1 MKRHIYLGLLAGL
14 VSFSSCNVDLLDIPQ
29 QGVTSEETFYK
40 TDEDCEEAIA
50 AVYSAWRTAYSGGHM
65 GAAQYAN
72 GFFLKNFLA
81 DDFNSGGS
89 RSDQTYAQEI
99 YESRIMPTNLWVE
112 AYYKD
117 LYSTVYLCNLVIG
130 KFDPSE
136 STIKARNVA
145 EAKVYRALCY
155 FELTTLWGNPP
166 KVDRVLQNSDEY
178 KVYNSTKEELWSFIE
193 TDLKDAIDSGALT
206 SKTSLNDKDGC
217 TRATLEAAKTILG
230 KAYLYQGK
238 YGDAKIL
245 FKEVISTGLYDL
257 EDDID
262 VLYHT
267 AGNGSKEYVLE
278 CTRHFDMSNM
288 YSQGGWYGIL
298 ANWGFG
304 YGFIAGPE
312 ASSHFNFNST
322 SGYSYYNPT
331 KSLYDAFVA
340 EEGEDGYRV
349 TSWICPFDRVPSMNI
364 GVNATNNR
372 YGNEGYFRL
381 KWLTSTDDENVSF
394 WCGNQSCTPVIRYA
408 DVLLMMAE
416 CCIQTG
422 DADADIY
429 FNRVRTRAKLPSK
442 SGIDMDDLKLERR
455 LELAMEAVRFQ
466 DLIRWGDAA
475 TVLKDKGKKL
485 PTFQIVPDPDNDLTT
500 AEGIYNAKYT
510 TSVSY
515 TDNEYELAGW
525 TPNRDELLPYPE
537 NEIEVNPNID
547 QNPGYASSVE

>member
-136 STIKARNVA
+136 SAIKARNVA

-238 YGDAKIL
+238 YGDAKTL
-245 FKEVISTGLYDL
+245 FKEVINTGLYDL

-422 DADADIY
+422 DADADNY

>member
-136 STIKARNVA
+136 SAIKARNVA

-238 YGDAKIL
+238 YGDAKTL
-245 FKEVISTGLYDL
+245 FKEVIDTGLYDL

>member
-136 STIKARNVA
+136 SAIKARNVA

-178 KVYNSTKEELWSFIE
+178 KVYNSTKEELWNFIE

-238 YGDAKIL
+238 YGDAKTL
-245 FKEVISTGLYDL
+245 FKEVINTGLYDL

>member
-136 STIKARNVA
+136 SAIKARNVA

-238 YGDAKIL
+238 YGDAKTL
-245 FKEVISTGLYDL
+245 FKEVIDTGLYDL

-304 YGFIAGPE
+304 YGFIAGTE
-312 ASSHFNFNST
+312 ADSHFKFNST

-422 DADADIY
+422 DADADNY
-429 FNRVRTRAKLPSK
+429 FNLVRTRAKLPSK
-442 SGIDMDDLKLERR
+442 SGITMDDLKLERR

>member
-1 MKRHIYLGLLAGL
+1 M
-14 VSFSSCNVDLLDIPQ
+14 
-29 QGVTSEETFYK
+29 
-40 TDEDCEEAIA
+40 
-50 AVYSAWRTAYSGGHM
+50 
-65 GAAQYAN
+65 
-72 GFFLKNFLA
+72 
-81 DDFNSGGS
+81 
-89 RSDQTYAQEI
+89 
-99 YESRIMPTNLWVE
+99 
-112 AYYKD
+112 
-117 LYSTVYLCNLVIG
+117 
-130 KFDPSE
+130 
-136 STIKARNVA
+136 A

-238 YGDAKIL
+238 YGDAKTL
-245 FKEVISTGLYDL
+245 FKEVINTGLYDL

-304 YGFIAGPE
+304 YGFIAGTE
-312 ASSHFNFNST
+312 ADSHFKFNST

-381 KWLTSTDDENVSF
+381 KWLASTDDENVSF

-422 DADADIY
+422 DADADNY

-442 SGIDMDDLKLERR
+442 SGITMDDLKLERR

>member
-136 STIKARNVA
+136 SAIKARNVA

-238 YGDAKIL
+238 YGDAKTL
-245 FKEVISTGLYDL
+245 FKEVINTGLYDL

-422 DADADIY
+422 DADADNY

-442 SGIDMDDLKLERR
+442 SGITMDDLKLERR

>member
-136 STIKARNVA
+136 SAIKARNVA

-238 YGDAKIL
+238 YGDAKTL
-245 FKEVISTGLYDL
+245 FKEVINTGLYDL

-331 KSLYDAFVA
+331 KSLYDAFVV

-422 DADADIY
+422 DADADNY

-485 PTFQIVPDPDNDLTT
+485 PTFQIVPDSDNDLTT

>member
-136 STIKARNVA
+136 SAIKARNVA

-238 YGDAKIL
+238 YGDAKPL
-245 FKEVISTGLYDL
+245 FKEVINTGLYDL

-422 DADADIY
+422 DADADNY

-442 SGIDMDDLKLERR
+442 SGITMDDLKLERR

>member
-136 STIKARNVA
+136 SAIKARNVA

-238 YGDAKIL
+238 YGDAKTL
-245 FKEVISTGLYDL
+245 FKEVIDTGLYDL

-422 DADADIY
+422 DADADNY

-442 SGIDMDDLKLERR
+442 SGITMDDLKLERR

>member
-136 STIKARNVA
+136 SAIKARNVA

-178 KVYNSTKEELWSFIE
+178 KVYNSTKEELWNFIE

-238 YGDAKIL
+238 YGDAKTL
-245 FKEVISTGLYDL
+245 FKEVINTGLYDL

-288 YSQGGWYGIL
+288 YSQGGWYG
-298 ANWGFG
+298 
-304 YGFIAGPE
+304 FISPGGRASRAFCRPCGCPRSARGP
-312 ASSHFNFNST
+312 
-322 SGYSYYNPT
+322 G
-331 KSLYDAFVA
+331 
-340 EEGEDGYRV
+340 
-349 TSWICPFDRVPSMNI
+349 C
-364 GVNATNNR
+364 
-372 YGNEGYFRL
+372 
-381 KWLTSTDDENVSF
+381 
-394 WCGNQSCTPVIRYA
+394 
-408 DVLLMMAE
+408 
-416 CCIQTG
+416 
-422 DADADIY
+422 
-429 FNRVRTRAKLPSK
+429 
-442 SGIDMDDLKLERR
+442 
-455 LELAMEAVRFQ
+455 
-466 DLIRWGDAA
+466 
-475 TVLKDKGKKL
+475 
-485 PTFQIVPDPDNDLTT
+485 
-500 AEGIYNAKYT
+500 
-510 TSVSY
+510 
-515 TDNEYELAGW
+515 
-525 TPNRDELLPYPE
+525 
-537 NEIEVNPNID
+537 
-547 QNPGYASSVE
+547 

>member
-136 STIKARNVA
+136 SAIKARNVA

-238 YGDAKIL
+238 YGDAKTL
-245 FKEVISTGLYDL
+245 FKEVIDTGLYDL

-312 ASSHFNFNST
+312 ASSHCNFHST
-322 SGYSYYNPT
+322 RGYSYYNPT

-381 KWLTSTDDENVSF
+381 KWLASTDDENVSF

-422 DADADIY
+422 DADADNY

-442 SGIDMDDLKLERR
+442 SGITMDDLKLERR

-547 QNPGYASSVE
+547 QNPGYANSVE

>member
-50 AVYSAWRTAYSGGHM
+50 AVYSAWRTAYSGGHS

-136 STIKARNVA
+136 SAIKARNVA

-238 YGDAKIL
+238 YGDAKPL
-245 FKEVISTGLYDL
+245 FKEVINTGLYDL

-304 YGFIAGPE
+304 YGFIAGTE
-312 ASSHFNFNST
+312 ADSHFKFNST

-422 DADADIY
+422 DADADNY

-442 SGIDMDDLKLERR
+442 SGITMDDLKLERR